1 MEGAGAAVATSRLRR
16 LASRSREALAPEERC
31 ELCGEPI
38 EARHRHLLDL
48 SNRELMCACRACSM
62 LFDREAAGGGHFR
75 LVPDRR
81 TRIADFTLTD
91 ADWAELRIPVDMAFF
106 FHSSNEG
113 RVMAFY
119 PGPMGATESSL
130 QLAAWEGIESA
141 NPILREMRPDVEAL
155 LVNRA
160 RGAREHWLVSIEEC
174 YRLVGLIRMHWKGL
188 TGGQEVWHR
197 IAEFFEDLGGNSRT
211 VSRGGATNQPTPG
224 RARPAGGEE
233 A

>member
-1 MEGAGAAVATSRLRR
+1 MAGTGATAATSRLRR
-16 LASRSREALAPEERC
+16 LASRSHDAPAAEERC

-38 EARHRHLLDL
+38 EAKHRHLLDL
-48 SNRELMCACRACSM
+48 SNRELMCACRACST

-75 LVPDRR
+75 LIPDRR
-81 TRIADFTLTD
+81 SRIADFALTD

-106 FHSSNEG
+106 FHSSREE

-119 PGPMGATESSL
+119 PSPMGATESTL

-141 NPILREMRPDVEAL
+141 NPILREMEPDVEAL

-174 YRLVGLIRMHWKGL
+174 YRLVGLIRLHWKGL
-188 TGGQEVWHR
+188 TGGQEVWQR
-197 IAEFFEDLGGNSRT
+197 IGEFFRDLGSGSRT
-211 VSRGGATNQPTPG
+211 VGREGATNETKAG
-224 RARPAGGEE
+224 TGTPAGGEE